1 MRSPTGAARE
11 ALAWLRRLLALLAL
25 LLPTALAA
33 YALTEPWAQA
43 RVFLLLGIT
52 RSPGAIVL
60 VLLTLLLT
68 LLAGVTAIGRRR
80 NPFLAA
86 GVHLGS
92 GVLMCVVSWLAFRM
106 IRDAGVKALGFIPL
120 AWVRPGPGLR
130 YFFLAALLL
139 LGLGLAELAIAVVL
153 RRRMQQGAAIPS
165 GRRFHLGGALARRR
179 RPRPDPALQH
189 VPSETDAGRTED
201 HVRA

>member
-11 ALAWLRRLLALLAL
+11 ASAWLRRLLALLAL
-25 LLPTALAA
+25 FLPTALAA
-33 YALTEPWAQA
+33 YALTEPWARA

-68 LLAGVTAIGRRR
+68 LLAGLAVTGRRR

-92 GVLMCVVSWLAFRM
+92 GILMCAVSWIAFRM

-120 AWVRPGPGLR
+120 AWVRPGPGLQH
-130 YFFLAALLL
+130 FFLAALLL
-139 LGLGLAELAIAVVL
+139 LGLGLAELATALVL
-153 RRRMQQGAAIPS
+153 RRRSQLDPA
-165 GRRFHLGGALARRR
+165 
-179 RPRPDPALQH
+179 RPR
-189 VPSETDAGRTED
+189 VPLGRGTGGPQD
-201 HVRA
+201 HVRT